1 MTHHTPSNGPGLLD
15 LHLHSTCSADGASS
29 IAEYARR
36 AVELGLAELGFCEH
50 VDLDPRDRGCNYL
63 DPVHYAREI
72 AAAREEIAAPAQ
84 LADPMMPPSVRL
96 RQGVEVTYQASRADE
111 ARAWLAG
118 GDWDYVVISVH
129 LVDYAD
135 GWATVSEPGAMG
147 AYFATHSQRQA
158 YAPYF
163 EELLR
168 AAQSGLGDV
177 LGHLDLVKRYG
188 AGRYGPFEPAAFEEE
203 IRAVLHAAI
212 QSGMGLEINTS
223 GLRQSPGE
231 PYPASPVLRW
241 YQEMGGEILTTG
253 SDAHHTSD
261 LGAGIAEALDLARS
275 IGFRAIAT
283 FDRRQVRWM
292 DL

>member
-15 LHLHSTCSADGASS
+15 LHLHSTCSVDGASS

-72 AAAREEIAAPAQ
+72 VAAREEMAARAQ

-111 ARAWLAG
+111 ANAWLAG

-135 GWATVSEPGAMG
+135 GWAIVSEPEAMG
-147 AYFATHSQRQA
+147 AYFAAHSQRQA

-163 EELLR
+163 EERFDPGRPWRILHINR
-168 AAQSGLGDV
+168 SIAATRTHNRELMRKVFDE
-177 LGHLDLVKRYG
+177 LVETLPEDAMQFFKQAIHEVDRRNY
-188 AGRYGPFEPAAFEEE
+188 PAAVRELF
-203 IRAVLHAAI
+203 
-212 QSGMGLEINTS
+212 
-223 GLRQSPGE
+223 
-231 PYPASPVLRW
+231 
-241 YQEMGGEILTTG
+241 QEY
-253 SDAHHTSD
+253 
-261 LGAGIAEALDLARS
+261 
-275 IGFRAIAT
+275 
-283 FDRRQVRWM
+283 FDRQARAHM
-292 DL
+292 N